1 MNASE
6 QTGEAPRMI
15 QRTISNIGRAW
26 KDLTGATRVR
36 MTGSVRPDLPE
47 PDRKRLARQI
57 DECLLGRGGAVSERA
72 RAADLGHTYSGLNAV
87 GRRRFL
93 ELLATEYGVDD
104 TALSDATAAW
114 NALRRS
120 GAGCVG
126 DMLARCQTIQSDIR
140 AVLTPPRVHLL
151 SRFTALPNGV
161 KFLVD
166 MRAELLSVARTDP
179 QLKGLDDDM
188 KRLFTSWF
196 DVGFLELRCI
206 TWDAPASLLEKL
218 AHYEAV
224 HAIESWSDIKNRLA
238 PDRRCYAFF
247 HPQLPEEPLIYLWVA
262 LVQGLSDNVQELL
275 DVSAPTGNPSEAD
288 TAIFYSISNAQAGLS
303 GISFGS
309 FLIKRV
315 VEDLTR
321 DFKNLKAFATL
332 SPIPGF
338 TDWLNEQ
345 IAEYGEALLRPA
357 ELGRFSELSPDP
369 TGIDVLTAIQLQE
382 GLFRKQ
388 TVQEAIRAPLM
399 RMCAQ
404 YLTGAKRGRYAR
416 DRVAHFHLSNG
427 ARIERINWLADTSP
441 NGVGQSLGMMINYLY
456 KSRDIEDN
464 HEAYSGDGRIRT
476 SKSVKALLKDRG

>member
-1 MNASE
+1 MNARE

-36 MTGSVRPDLPE
+36 LTGSVRPDLPE
-47 PDRKRLARQI
+47 ADRKRLARQI

-93 ELLATEYGVDD
+93 ELLGADYGVDEK
-104 TALSDATAAW
+104 ALSEATAAW
-114 NALRRS
+114 SALRRS
-120 GAGCVG
+120 GDGCVG
-126 DMLARCQTIQSDIR
+126 DMLARCQTVQSDMR
-140 AVLTPPRVHLL
+140 AALRPPRVHLL
-151 SRFTALPNGV
+151 SRFTTLPNGV

-166 MRAELLSVARTDP
+166 MRAELIPLARSDP

-188 KRLFTSWF
+188 RRLFASWF

-262 LVQGLSDNVQELL
+262 LVQGLSNNVQELL

-288 TAIFYSISNAQAGLS
+288 TAIFYSISNAQAGLA

-321 DFKNLKAFATL
+321 DFKNLRVFATL

-345 IAEYGEALLRPA
+345 IADSGEALLRPS
-357 ELGRFSELSPDP
+357 ELRRFSELSPDP
-369 TGIDVLTAIQLQE
+369 TGIDVLTAIQRQE
-382 GLFRKQ
+382 GLFRKE

-404 YLTGAKRGRYAR
+404 YVTGAKRGQYAR

-441 NGVGQSLGMMINYLY
+441 NGMNQSLGMMINYLY

-464 HEAYSGDGRIRT
+464 HEAYSGKGRIRT

>member
-1 MNASE
+1 MTSRE
-6 QTGEAPRMI
+6 QSGDTPRMI

-26 KDLTGATRVR
+26 KDLAGATRVR
-36 MTGSVRPDLPE
+36 LTGSVRPDLPE
-47 PDRKRLARQI
+47 ADRKQLARQI
-57 DECLLGRGGAVSERA
+57 DECLLGRGGEVSERA

-93 ELLATEYGVDD
+93 ELLAAEYDVDEK
-104 TALSDATAAW
+104 AVSEAAAAW
-114 NALRRS
+114 IALEPS
-120 GAGCVG
+120 GAGRGG
-126 DMLARCQTIQSDIR
+126 DMVARSRTVQAELRS
-140 AVLTPPRVHLL
+140 ALTPPRVRLL
-151 SRFTALPNGV
+151 SRFTTLPNGV
-161 KFLVD
+161 KFLAD
-166 MRAELLSVARTDP
+166 MRAELIPLARSGP
-179 QLKGLDDDM
+179 QLRGLDDDM
-188 KRLFTSWF
+188 KRLFASWF

-206 TWDAPASLLEKL
+206 TWDAPASLLERL

-247 HPQLPEEPLIYLWVA
+247 HPQMPEEPLIYLWVA

-275 DVSAPTGNPSEAD
+275 DVTAPTGNPSEAD
-288 TAIFYSISNAQAGLS
+288 TAVFYSISNAQAGLT

-332 SPIPGF
+332 SPVPGF
-338 TDWLNEQ
+338 TAWLNEQ
-345 IAEYGEALLRPA
+345 IAQHREALLRSS
-357 ELGRFSELSPDP
+357 ESRRLSELSPGP
-369 TGIDVLTAIQLQE
+369 TGIDVLTAIQRQE
-382 GLFRKQ
+382 GLFRRE
-388 TVQEAIRAPLM
+388 TIQEAVRAPLM
-399 RMCAQ
+399 CLCAQ
-404 YLTGAKRGRYAR
+404 YVTGAKRGRHAQ

-441 NGVGQSLGMMINYLY
+441 NGMRQSLGMMINYVY

-464 HEAYSGDGRIRT
+464 HEAYSGDGRIRI
-476 SKSVKALLKDRG
+476 SKSVRALLRDKG